1 MEFALSKLF
10 WLIAQ
15 PANLSLLTLLAATLL
30 LLAGRRRAGMTLVVL
45 LALSALVISTVPI
58 GAWLLRPLE
67 ERFARVEPVGTVDGI
82 IVLGGAVEPRITAV
96 RGEAALNGA
105 AERMV
110 AFVALARRHPRAA
123 LVFAGGSGVLW
134 DQQHKEAMV
143 ARRLLRDLGL
153 GERPVA
159 YEDASRNTREN
170 GVNAMALVK
179 PRTGERWLLV
189 TSARQMPRA
198 VGVFRKIGWDVVA
211 YPTDYLTAG
220 DEAVSPWIDL
230 AGGVALLTAGLR
242 EWIGLAWYRLRGWS
256 DAVFP
261 A

>member
-1 MEFALSKLF
+1 MEFAVSKLF
-10 WLIAQ
+10 WLVVQ
-15 PANLSLLTLLAATLL
+15 PANLALLALIAAAVA
-30 LLAGRRRAGMTLVVL
+30 LLAGRRRFGATIVVL
-45 LALSALVISTVPI
+45 LALAGLLLAVVPV

-67 ERFARVEPVGTVDGI
+67 ERFARLDPVGSVDGI
-82 IVLGGAVEPRITAV
+82 VVLGGAVEPRITAA

-110 AFVALARRHPRAA
+110 AFVALARRHPQAA

-134 DQQHKEAMV
+134 DQTHKEAMV
-143 ARRLLRDLGL
+143 ARRLLLELGL
-153 GERPVA
+153 GERPVV

-170 GVNAMALVK
+170 AVNAMALVK
-179 PRTGERWLLV
+179 PRAGERWLLV

-198 VGVFRKIGWDVVA
+198 VGVFRAIGWNVTA

-220 DEAVSPWIDL
+220 DEAVTPWPDL
-230 AGGVALLTAGLR
+230 AGGTALLSAALR
-242 EWIGLAWYRLRGWS
+242 EWIGLVWYRALGWTT
-256 DAVFP
+256 ALFP